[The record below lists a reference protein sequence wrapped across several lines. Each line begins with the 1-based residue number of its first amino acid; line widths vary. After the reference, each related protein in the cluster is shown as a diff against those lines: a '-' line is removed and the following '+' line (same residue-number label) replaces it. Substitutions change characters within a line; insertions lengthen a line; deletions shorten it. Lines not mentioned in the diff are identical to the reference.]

1 MSLSTR
7 RRPLLCTA
15 ALGLFA
21 LSATAQSNRGVL
33 PVGSHTNALPKPGT
47 DTIVTTDMNSLT
59 PLQVVQALLGQ
70 GVSASNIVLNGA
82 AVSAGTFQSGL
93 SIVGIDNGIVLSSG
107 DIGSIIGPNASDDT
121 STDNLTSG
129 DAQLDLLT
137 TSPTYDACTL
147 EFDFTCTGAG
157 QISFQYVFSSEE
169 YNEFVNS
176 QYNDVFAFFLNGVN
190 IATLPGGTSV
200 AINNVHC
207 GNPYG
212 SNGSN
217 CGLYLNNSCADLP
230 IGSFPCSGPF
240 DTEMDGLTVVL
251 TATGT
256 LLPGNNHIKLAIAD
270 AGDSVYDSNV
280 FIRGQSFSCGGGG
293 AYFAPPTP
301 CGQTFQALVG
311 TPVQFTVA
319 AAAATGLPGNS
330 VTLAVGPVPAGA
342 VHTPSLP
349 ILVTGQNVT
358 ASTSLSWTPTAS
370 QIGPQTFVYTAM
382 DQLNQVT
389 TCTIQV
395 NVNPVG
401 SGNASATTVGVGC
414 VPNGQYPELRC
425 DPPVIGTTVD
435 LEIRHGLPN
444 WLALH
449 LCSIGAPVPTQ
460 LFSGCMAYVDVNNVQ
475 LLFSA
480 MTNGLGGAK
489 TPWSI
494 PNAPYLAGLPL
505 TLQSVFLQTSDPY
518 GLRGSD
524 GLYLVLGF

>member
-1 MSLSTR
+1 MSLS
-7 RRPLLCTA
+7 PLRSPLAGAA
-15 ALGLFA
+15 ALALFA
-21 LSATAQSNRGVL
+21 LPLAAQSPRAVL
-33 PVGSHTNALPKPGT
+33 PVGSTTNALPKPGT

-70 GVSASNIVLNGA
+70 GVSASHIVLRGGA
-82 AVSAGTFQSGL
+82 VAAGTFQSGL
-93 SIVGIDNGIVLSSG
+93 NIVGIDNGIVLSSG
-107 DIGSIIGPNASDDT
+107 NIGSIIGPNASDST
-121 STDNLTSG
+121 STDNTENG
-129 DAQLDLLT
+129 DNDLDQLT
-137 TSPTYDACTL
+137 TSPTFDACTL
-147 EFDFTCTGAG
+147 EFDFSCSTAG

-190 IATLPGGTSV
+190 IAALPGGTSV

-293 AYFAPPTP
+293 AYFATPTP

-311 TPVQFTVA
+311 TPVQFTIA
-319 AAAATGLPGNS
+319 AAAATGLPGNA
-330 VTLAVGPVPAGA
+330 VTLDVGAVPAGA
-342 VHTPSLP
+342 VHTPALP
-349 ILVTGQNVT
+349 ILVTGQNGSAT
-358 ASTSLSWTPTAS
+358 TDLSWTPTAA
-370 QIGPQTFVYTAM
+370 QIGPHTFVYTAT

-395 NVNPVG
+395 NVTQVG
-401 SGNASATTVGVGC
+401 SGSASSTTIGHGC

-425 DPPVIGTTVD
+425 DPPVLGDTVD

-449 LCSIGAPVPTQ
+449 LCSIGGPVPTQ
-460 LFSGCMAYVDVNNVQ
+460 LFPGCTAYVDVLNSQ

-480 MTNGLGGAK
+480 TTDALGRAT
-489 TPWSI
+489 TPWTI

-518 GLRGSD
+518 GIRGSD